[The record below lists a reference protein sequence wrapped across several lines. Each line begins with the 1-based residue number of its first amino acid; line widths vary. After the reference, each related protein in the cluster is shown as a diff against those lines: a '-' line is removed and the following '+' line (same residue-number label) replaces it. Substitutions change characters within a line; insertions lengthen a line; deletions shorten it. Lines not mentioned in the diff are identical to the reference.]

1 MCSLTVV
8 SQRFNFFLTSLNI
21 MRTISPK
28 NHEMLVAI
36 FLKASVLSRVFP
48 RLPWQGS
55 LADAVSSSFHQWE
68 IDMDSAMTTSLAP
81 SHVSARENS
90 APHGVE
96 CRILGVWVRGKSTSP
111 RSHKGV
117 VFSHQVIGSWAPL
130 TSMDRTPSC
139 DSWSISLDF
148 GGGFAGVHSPWQ
160 AQRCRPGGW

>member
-1 MCSLTVV
+1 
-8 SQRFNFFLTSLNI
+8 
-21 MRTISPK
+21 
-28 NHEMLVAI
+28 
-36 FLKASVLSRVFP
+36 
-48 RLPWQGS
+48 
-55 LADAVSSSFHQWE
+55 
-68 IDMDSAMTTSLAP
+68 MDSAMTTSLAP

-139 DSWSISLDF
+139 DSGRLVHFRTELKGFVAWEVSLF
-148 GGGFAGVHSPWQ
+148 ELHTQ
-160 AQRCRPGGW
+160 